1 MKKFDLPESHELQG
15 KLIEGQLVNEQ
26 KREERGV
33 MGRFWGGGS
42 EKPGNIAGFVIIV
55 FAIMFACV
63 LLWGTDTASL
73 SRKDSLVI
81 IGGFITLALGF
92 IFGRSSS

>member
-1 MKKFDLPESHELQG
+1 MNKFEFPENHELQG
-15 KLIEGQLVNEQ
+15 KLIEGQLANES

-33 MGRFWGGGS
+33 MGRFWGGS
-42 EKPGNIAGFVIIV
+42 TEKPGNIAGFVVLV

-63 LLWGTDTASL
+63 LVWGNDTASL
-73 SRKDSLVI
+73 SKKDSLAI